1 METKKLSVFD
11 TLNSIN
17 VGSKTKEKN
26 KLTYLPWAAAWQ
38 EVKKLYPNSTYEVF
52 EMVIDEYGNTRPWF
66 TDSVSG
72 WVKVSVTI
80 EGLTHTETLPIMDY
94 KNQPIKA
101 DEITATQANKAI
113 KRCFVKC
120 LALHGVGLYLYL
132 GDDLPEN
139 ESQIA
144 DLQKEIAELVNKR
157 VALSDSAKNKVA
169 ELCKAAEK
177 EANPEIE
184 DDLIRGNYKN
194 IDDIEILK
202 KLKVQLMA
210 VRK

>member
-1 METKKLSVFD
+1 METKKSDVFN

-17 VGSKTKEKN
+17 VGNKTKEKN

-38 EVKKLYPNSTYEVF
+38 EVKKLYPNATYEVF

-66 TDSVSG
+66 TDGVSG

-94 KNQPIKA
+94 KNQPIKSN
-101 DEITATQANKAI
+101 EITAVNANKAI

-120 LALHGVGLYLYL
+120 LALHGLATYIYL
-132 GDDLPEN
+132 GEDVPEN
-139 ESQIA
+139 ESKIA

-157 VALSDSAKNKVA
+157 VTLSDSAKNKVA

-184 DDLIRGNYKN
+184 EDLIRGNYKN